1 LNIENIFDV
10 IRCSIMSFTSRSCV
24 DDLKNSIVVIGY
36 LESFKMVLEVDF
48 KSKLILQNR
57 LIR

>member
-1 LNIENIFDV
+1 
-10 IRCSIMSFTSRSCV
+10 MSFTSRSCV